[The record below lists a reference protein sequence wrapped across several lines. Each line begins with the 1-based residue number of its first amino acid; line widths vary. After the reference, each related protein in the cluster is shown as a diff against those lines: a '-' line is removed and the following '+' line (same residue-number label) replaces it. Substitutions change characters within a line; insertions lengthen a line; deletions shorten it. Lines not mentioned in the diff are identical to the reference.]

1 MAKEITQ
8 REEQINATLRDN
20 YPVIKSLFGDKKK
33 ADKFY
38 ATAIKVANDYKLKD
52 CHPKSIVE
60 ACVTVAQLNLD
71 LSPALSHAYIV
82 PFKSKNGYTN
92 AQLII
97 SARGYQAIL
106 SRNGWDLKSFVV
118 YEDDIFSYT
127 MNNFDE
133 KIVYER
139 NIDSDNENFKYAVAM
154 AKSPNGTI
162 YIEVM
167 NKKQIEKHRKVS
179 QNQSGD
185 EPTGI
190 WLDWYNEMS
199 LKTVVKKLVKKLPL
213 GEEIAQAVYKDD
225 KAIDVEVVEDK
236 KTSTSTVNTNDIART
251 LGSMQQV
258 VNSETGEVTTAAQQ
272 QDADFK
278 L

>member
-1 MAKEITQ
+1 MAKELTQ
-8 REEQINATLRDN
+8 REAQINTALRDN

-38 ATAIKVANDYKLKD
+38 ATAVKVANDYKLKD
-52 CHPKSIVE
+52 CHPQSIVE
-60 ACVTVAQLNLD
+60 ACITVAQLNLD
-71 LSPALSHAYIV
+71 LSPALAQAYIV
-82 PFKSKNGYTN
+82 PFKSKSGYTN

-118 YEDDIFSYT
+118 YEDDIFSYK
-127 MNNFDE
+127 MDNFEE
-133 KIVYER
+133 KITYEK
-139 NIDSDNENFKYAVAM
+139 NLDSDNENFKYAVAM
-154 AKSPNGTI
+154 AKSPNGTV

-167 NKKQIEKHRKVS
+167 NKKQIEKHRRIS
-179 QNQSGD
+179 QNQKSD

-190 WLDWYNEMS
+190 WAEWWEPMA

-213 GEEIAQAVYKDD
+213 GEDVANAIYKDD
-225 KAIDVEVVEDK
+225 KPIEAEIVKEDTSE
-236 KTSTSTVNTNDIART
+236 KTTYATSDIAKTLSSMQPKETVNK
-251 LGSMQQV
+251 
-258 VNSETGEVTTAAQQ
+258 ETGEITTQQ
-272 QDADFK
+272 QEADIK